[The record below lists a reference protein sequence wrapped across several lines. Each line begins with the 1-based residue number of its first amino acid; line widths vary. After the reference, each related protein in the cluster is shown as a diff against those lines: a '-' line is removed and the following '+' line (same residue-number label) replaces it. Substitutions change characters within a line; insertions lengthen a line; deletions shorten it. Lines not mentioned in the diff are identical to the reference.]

1 MRTDDLVSVLAA
13 DATPRPGMERAFA
26 LALVAGAVAAVG
38 GMLVALGVRT
48 DVGAALETVRFPW
61 KFVVTLALA
70 ATAVVAVRRLA
81 RPETRPRDA
90 LPLLALSPA
99 LLALS
104 VVAELAVVSA
114 DVWAM
119 RALGKNGLVCL
130 TAVPALAAL
139 PLVAMLAALRHGA
152 PSRPTI
158 SGAVA
163 GLASGALAATAY
175 AAHCTD
181 DSPLFVALWY
191 PAAIAIVTTAGAL
204 AGRVFARW

>member
-1 MRTDDLVSVLAA
+1 
-13 DATPRPGMERAFA
+13 
-26 LALVAGAVAAVG
+26 
-38 GMLVALGVRT
+38 
-48 DVGAALETVRFPW
+48 
-61 KFVVTLALA
+61 
-70 ATAVVAVRRLA
+70 
-81 RPETRPRDA
+81 
-90 LPLLALSPA
+90 
-99 LLALS
+99 
-104 VVAELAVVSA
+104 
-114 DVWAM
+114 
-119 RALGKNGLVCL
+119 NGLVCL